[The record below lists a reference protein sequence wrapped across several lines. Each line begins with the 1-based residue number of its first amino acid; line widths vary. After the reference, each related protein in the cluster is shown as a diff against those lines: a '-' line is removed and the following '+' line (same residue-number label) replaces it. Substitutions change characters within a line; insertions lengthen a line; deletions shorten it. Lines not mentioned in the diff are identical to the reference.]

1 MIHIFSF
8 LNRSRISIAVLRCG
22 AGSGQCWLAAAL
34 DLVMKDLERGE
45 EEAGA
50 AGEELQDL
58 RTHKMKQVKRILILF
73 FLFYKSKP

>member
-1 MIHIFSF
+1 
-8 LNRSRISIAVLRCG
+8 
-22 AGSGQCWLAAAL
+22 
-34 DLVMKDLERGE
+34 MKDLERGE
-45 EEAGA
+45 EEAGG